1 MKKVKIFFK
10 NLGFWQGVAFAIA
23 STSLISIAA
32 TNFPSL
38 VKFTSG
44 TSISSNDINN
54 NFEKIIGTI
63 VFQGNLSESLS
74 LIGSNYQTFPDC
86 LTCNSYRKKISFDT
100 ILVSDSDF
108 KSEAPTDVY
117 SSNSAESF
125 NYYEVSSDGWY
136 EIRFISN
143 VNNTVTS
150 PTCVSVGCSYSL
162 NSNIT
167 LKMCD
172 NLSSLQDSS
181 YLVSSSKSTSQS
193 DSNSD
198 GSFDNL
204 YNYPGSPP
212 EIKRYYFKAGQII
225 YAKFESY
232 YSTSNSTITLSSGYP
247 ANSANLTIIKL

>member
-1 MKKVKIFFK
+1 MKKVMIFFK

-136 EIRFISN
+136 EIRFIGN

-150 PTCVSVGCSYSL
+150 PMCVSAGCNYSL
-162 NSNIT
+162 YSNIT
-167 LKMCD
+167 LKMSES
-172 NLSSLQDSS
+172 LSTLQASTYLIS
-181 YLVSSSKSTSQS
+181 YSKSTNDN

-198 GSFDNL
+198 GNFDNMM
-204 YNYPGSPP
+204 NYPGYPP
-212 EIKRYYFKAGQII
+212 EVKRYFFKSGQII
-225 YAKFESY
+225 YAKFES
-232 YSTSNSTITLSSGYP
+232 SFNTTSANITVSSGYP
-247 ANSANLTIIKL
+247 ANSADLTIIKL